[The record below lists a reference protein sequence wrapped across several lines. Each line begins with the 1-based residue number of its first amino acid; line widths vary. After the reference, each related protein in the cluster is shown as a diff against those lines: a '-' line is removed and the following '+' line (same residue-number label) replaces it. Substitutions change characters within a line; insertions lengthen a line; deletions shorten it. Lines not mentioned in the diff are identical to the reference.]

1 MLKDNLC
8 FKKGMILR
16 MENKIAKQREF
27 FFSQKTKNVEYRI
40 EKLKKLK
47 QVIKERENE
56 ICKALERDLGK
67 SSVESYM
74 AEIGMVLEDLSY
86 AIRHT
91 KKWSKREY
99 HLSPIAQF
107 PSSSYRIAEP
117 YGITLI
123 VSPWNYPFLLT
134 IQPLVGAISAGNCA
148 VVKPSEF
155 SVYTSKIMKE
165 LIEEV
170 FEPEYV
176 SVYLGEKEVAEE
188 LLECKFDYIFY
199 TGSTR
204 VGKIVMESAAK
215 NLTPVTLELGGKS
228 PCIVDEKS
236 NIRLA
241 KRIIFGKM
249 LNCGQ
254 TCVAPDYV
262 FVQKNVK
269 NDFIKYCKEYIE
281 KFIGKDWITNKEY
294 PKMISERQF
303 DRMINLIEK
312 DDIIYGGEHN
322 RKSLKIQPTLLDNKS
337 FKSKAMQEEIF
348 GPILPI
354 IEYSKIEETIKYIN
368 ENNKPL
374 ALYLFTNNKKVEK
387 RILKEVSFGGGCIN
401 DTIIHLASTKL
412 GFGGVGYSG
421 MGEYHGKYSF
431 KTFSHYKSIIN
442 KSTLIDLPMR
452 YHPYKKIND
461 KLIRMFMK

>member
-1 MLKDNLC
+1 
-8 FKKGMILR
+8 
-16 MENKIAKQREF
+16 MEDKISKQRNF
-27 FFSQKTKNVEYRI
+27 FLTQKTKNVEYRI

-47 QVIKERENE
+47 QVIKKREKDV
-56 ICKALERDLGK
+56 CKALELDLGK
-67 SSVESYM
+67 SDIESYM

-86 AIRHT
+86 AIKHT
-91 KKWSKREY
+91 KKWSKKEH

-107 PSSSYRIAEP
+107 PSTSYRIAEP
-117 YGITLI
+117 YGVALI
-123 VSPWNYPFLLT
+123 ISPWNYPFLLT

-155 SVYTSKIMKE
+155 SEHTSQVMKE
-165 LIEEV
+165 IIEEV

-188 LLECKFDYIFY
+188 LLDCKFDYIFY

-228 PCIVDEKS
+228 PCIVDDNS
-236 NIRLA
+236 NVKLAA
-241 KRIIFGKM
+241 KRIIFGKL

-262 FVQKNVK
+262 FVQKKVK
-269 NDFIKYCKEYIE
+269 SEFIKYCKEYIE
-281 KFIGKDWITNKEY
+281 KFIGKNWSTNSEY
-294 PKMISERQF
+294 PKMVNERQF
-303 DRMINLIEK
+303 NRMIELIEK
-312 DDIIYGGEHN
+312 DDVVYGGQYD
-322 RKSLKIQPTLLDNKS
+322 KKTLKIEPTLLDNKS
-337 FKSKAMQEEIF
+337 FNSKAMQEEIF

-354 IEYSKIEETIKYIN
+354 IEYENLDEAIKYIN

-374 ALYLFTNNKKVEK
+374 ALYLFTNSKKVEN
-387 RILKEVSFGGGCIN
+387 RILKEVAFGGGCIN

-421 MGEYHGKYSF
+421 MGEYHGKFSF
-431 KTFSHYKSIIN
+431 RTFSHYKSIVD

-461 KLIRMFMK
+461 KLIRMFMR